1 MLAGKYLRSEI
12 VESKNICILHLER
25 DSINNYSSKNIYW
38 IIYLKV
44 AKEVDLKSFH
54 HRK

>member
-12 VESKNICILHLER
+12 AESKNICILHLER
-25 DSINNYSSKNIYW
+25 DSVNNYSSKSIYW
-38 IIYLKV
+38 TVYLKV
-44 AKEVDLKSFH
+44 ARKVDLKSFH